1 MNISTARN
9 SNLPAPDAPLPSHT
23 LDIVV
28 RFAETDA
35 MGVVHHAAYIVWF
48 EAARV
53 AWMAALGIPYQEFA
67 AGGHHFA
74 VTGLTAAY
82 RRNCRFGDTVQVR
95 IALNQVRTRQI
106 SFGYEV
112 LANGNM
118 IAVAST
124 DHICV
129 DLEGN
134 AARIPTYALD
144 VLNKVKRAEAQA

>member
-1 MNISTARN
+1 MKQNAY
-9 SNLPAPDAPLPSHT
+9 PEPLNNTFT
-23 LDIVV
+23 LDVVV

-74 VTGLTAAY
+74 VTGLTASY

-95 IALNQVRTRQI
+95 ISLNQVRTRQI
-106 SFGYEV
+106 SFAYEV
-112 LANGNM
+112 LANGVA
-118 IAVAST
+118 IAVATT

-129 DLEGN
+129 DLDGN
-134 AARIPTYALD
+134 ATRIPAHVLD
-144 VLNKVKRAEAQA
+144 VLIAVKQSVNDHVDVVDSI